1 MGEAAPELTGIELV
15 LNRYRPLRPL
25 GSGGSGSVWL
35 ARDERTGLDVAL
47 KIVAREGKSAMRAER
62 EAKAAAHLR
71 HPACLR
77 AYGFGRDSRH
87 VYIAYE
93 FVPGQTYREALRAGE
108 LTDDEAVEACAQVC
122 DGLAHAHAA
131 GILHRDVKPSN
142 VLLAHP
148 DAAGGRGTSGRASP
162 ASPAKLAASRD
173 RVSAR
178 VLDFGLAQMAD
189 AETLTEAGDVPGTL
203 AYISPERLAGGEAT
217 PAADV
222 WAVGVML
229 WEALAGRHPF
239 WRGSMLETARAIEA
253 GARPLSALRPDL
265 PKRLLRLVDS
275 ALSPNPAR
283 RPTARDLADAL
294 RGAASSAAVPRPG
307 FRLPT
312 RIEGG
317 QALTAVL
324 AALLAGWTSSALPFY
339 PHGWPVLLSLL
350 ALAATLL
357 RERIGIALALA
368 VPVLP
373 LGNISLGLALFYTA
387 FATGWLLVTWREPRA
402 TLLFVVGPLLAPIAA
417 LGLLPLAAART
428 RSAPLRALTVA
439 IGVLTAALAAGIR
452 HAALPLVGGPAPL
465 GVGVTGARD
474 PFDVAGS
481 LARAAGAHPSLL
493 IETCALA
500 LVALALPHAR
510 ARGRWAAA
518 GLGAG
523 MIVLTVA
530 AVPSAAALP
539 LLLAAWAIAA
549 VTALRAPALG
559 VPSAAA

>member
-1 MGEAAPELTGIELV
+1 MGEAAPALTGSELV

-35 ARDERTGLDVAL
+35 SRDEKTGLDVAL

-62 EAKAAAHLR
+62 EAKAAAQLR

-77 AYGFGRDSRH
+77 AYAFGRDSRH

-93 FVPGQTYREALRAGE
+93 FVPGRTFREALRDGGLPEDA
-108 LTDDEAVEACAQVC
+108 AVEACAQVC

-142 VLLAHP
+142 VLLM
-148 DAAGGRGTSGRASP
+148 DGERI
-162 ASPAKLAASRD
+162 
-173 RVSAR
+173 SAR
-178 VLDFGLAQMAD
+178 VLDFGLAQMAE

-253 GARPLSALRPDL
+253 GARPLGELRPDL
-265 PKRLLRLVDS
+265 PKRILRVVDS
-275 ALSPNPAR
+275 SLATNPAR

-294 RGAASSAAVPRPG
+294 RGAASLPSTPRPAIKLT
-307 FRLPT
+307 R
-312 RIEGG
+312 RIEAG
-317 QALTAVL
+317 QAITAVL
-324 AALLAGWTSSALPFY
+324 AAILAGWTAAALPFY
-339 PHGWPVLLSLL
+339 PHGWPFGLA
-350 ALAATLL
+350 ALAAAATAF
-357 RERIGIALALA
+357 RERAGIALALA

-373 LGNISLGLALFYTA
+373 LGNISLGLALLYAGLATA
-387 FATGWLLVTWREPRA
+387 WLLVTWREPRA
-402 TLLFVVGPLLAPIAA
+402 SLLFVLGPLLAPVAA
-417 LGLLPLAAART
+417 VGLLPLATARV
-428 RSAPLRALTVA
+428 RAAPLRGLTV
-439 IGVLTAALAAGIR
+439 ILGVLTAALAAGIR
-452 HAALPLVGGPAPL
+452 HVSLPLVGGPAPL
-465 GVGVTGARD
+465 GLGVVQARD
-474 PFDVAGS
+474 PLDVAGS
-481 LARAAGAHPSLL
+481 LARAAGDHPYLL
-493 IETCALA
+493 LEACALA
-500 LVALALPHAR
+500 LVAVALPHAR

-518 GLGAG
+518 ALGAG

-530 AVPSAAALP
+530 AVPSAAAVP
-539 LLLAAWAIAA
+539 LLISSWAIAA
-549 VTALRAPALG
+549 FTALRVPALG
-559 VPSAAA
+559 VPSAS

>member
-1 MGEAAPELTGIELV
+1 MAEPAQVLTGIELV

-47 KIVAREGKSAMRAER
+47 KMVAREGKAAARAER

-93 FVPGQTYREALRAGE
+93 FVPGRTYRDALRAGDMTE
-108 LTDDEAVEACAQVC
+108 EKAIDACAQVC

-131 GILHRDVKPSN
+131 GILHRDIKPSN
-142 VLLAHP
+142 VLLA
-148 DAAGGRGTSGRASP
+148 DGE
-162 ASPAKLAASRD
+162 

-189 AETLTEAGDVPGTL
+189 ADTLTEAGDVPGTL

-253 GARPLSALRPDL
+253 GARPLGELRPDL
-265 PKRLLRLVDS
+265 PKPLLRLVDS
-275 ALSPNPAR
+275 TLATNPTR
-283 RPTARDLADAL
+283 RPTARQLADAL
-294 RGAASSAAVPRPG
+294 RSSSFGSAPKPALT
-307 FRLPT
+307 LPH
-312 RIEGG
+312 RIEAG

-324 AALLAGWTSSALPFY
+324 AALLAGWTSAALPFY
-339 PHGWPVLLSLL
+339 PHGWPIGL
-350 ALAATLL
+350 ALVATTATLL
-357 RERIGIALALA
+357 RERVGIALALA
-368 VPVLP
+368 VPIFP
-373 LGNISLGLALFYTA
+373 LGNISLGLALLYA
-387 FATGWLLVTWREPRA
+387 ALAAGWLLVTWREPRA
-402 TLLFVVGPLLAPIAA
+402 ALLFVVGPLLAPVAA
-417 LGLLPLAAART
+417 LGLLPLAVARV

-439 IGVLTAALAAGIR
+439 LGVLTAALAAGIR
-452 HAALPLVGGPAPL
+452 HVALPLVGGPAPL
-465 GVGVTGARD
+465 GIGVAGARD

-481 LARAAGAHPSLL
+481 LARAAGAHPPLL
-493 IETCALA
+493 LETCALA
-500 LVALALPHAR
+500 LVALALPQAR

-523 MIVLTVA
+523 MIVLTVG

-559 VPSAAA
+559 VPSATT

>member
-1 MGEAAPELTGIELV
+1 MGEAAPALTGIELV

-47 KIVAREGKSAMRAER
+47 KIVAREGKAAMRAER

-108 LTDDEAVEACAQVC
+108 LTDDEAIEACAQVC

-142 VLLAHP
+142 VLLA
-148 DAAGGRGTSGRASP
+148 DG
-162 ASPAKLAASRD
+162 D

-253 GARPLSALRPDL
+253 GARPLGELRPDL

-294 RGAASSAAVPRPG
+294 RGAALLGGRPTARVHGCRRASRAGKRSPPSSRRSSPAGPRPPC
-307 FRLPT
+307 RSI
-312 RIEGG
+312 R
-317 QALTAVL
+317 TAGRFCWRSSP
-324 AALLAGWTSSALPFY
+324 ARRPCCASASASPSRSPCRCSHSATSRSGSRSSMRRSRPAGCS
-339 PHGWPVLLSLL
+339 
-350 ALAATLL
+350 
-357 RERIGIALALA
+357 
-368 VPVLP
+368 
-373 LGNISLGLALFYTA
+373 
-387 FATGWLLVTWREPRA
+387 
-402 TLLFVVGPLLAPIAA
+402 
-417 LGLLPLAAART
+417 
-428 RSAPLRALTVA
+428 
-439 IGVLTAALAAGIR
+439 
-452 HAALPLVGGPAPL
+452 
-465 GVGVTGARD
+465 
-474 PFDVAGS
+474 
-481 LARAAGAHPSLL
+481 
-493 IETCALA
+493 
-500 LVALALPHAR
+500 
-510 ARGRWAAA
+510 
-518 GLGAG
+518 
-523 MIVLTVA
+523 
-530 AVPSAAALP
+530 
-539 LLLAAWAIAA
+539 
-549 VTALRAPALG
+549 
-559 VPSAAA
+559 

>member
-1 MGEAAPELTGIELV
+1 MGEAAPALTGIELV
-15 LNRYRPLRPL
+15 LDRYRPLRPL
-25 GSGGSGSVWL
+25 GAGGSGSVWL
-35 ARDERTGLDVAL
+35 ARDEKTGLDVAL
-47 KIVAREGKSAMRAER
+47 KMIAREGKAAARAER
-62 EAKAAAHLR
+62 EAAAAAHLR

-93 FVPGQTYREALRAGE
+93 FVPGQTYREALRAGT
-108 LTDDEAVEACAQVC
+108 LTEDDAVEACAQVC

-131 GILHRDVKPSN
+131 GILHRDIKPSN
-142 VLLAHP
+142 VLLADGP
-148 DAAGGRGTSGRASP
+148 
-162 ASPAKLAASRD
+162 

-217 PAADV
+217 PAADI

-253 GARPLSALRPDL
+253 GARPLGELRPDL
-265 PKRLLRLVDS
+265 PKQLLRLVDS
-275 ALSPNPAR
+275 TLATNPAK
-283 RPTARDLADAL
+283 RPTARSLADAL
-294 RGAASSAAVPRPG
+294 RGVVVSASTPRPA
-307 FRLPT
+307 FKLPS
-312 RIEGG
+312 RIEPGP
-317 QALTAVL
+317 ALTAVL
-324 AALLAGWTSSALPFY
+324 AALLAGWTSAALPFY
-339 PHGWPVLLSLL
+339 PHGWPYLLAFA

-357 RERIGIALALA
+357 RERAGIALALA

-373 LGNISLGLALFYTA
+373 LGNIALGLALLYA
-387 FATGWLLVTWREPRA
+387 ALAAGWLLITWREPRA
-402 TLLFVVGPLLAPIAA
+402 TLLFVIGPMLAPIAA
-417 LGLLPLAAART
+417 VGLLPLATARV

-439 IGVLTAALAAGIR
+439 LGVLTAALAAGIR

-465 GVGVTGARD
+465 GIGIGMARD

-481 LARAAGAHPSLL
+481 LARAAGGHPALL
-493 IETCALA
+493 LESCALA

-518 GLGAG
+518 GLGAA

-530 AVPSAAALP
+530 AVPSAAAAP
-539 LLLAAWAIAA
+539 LLLSAWAIAA
-549 VTALRAPALG
+549 FTALRAPALG
-559 VPSAAA
+559 VPSAAS

>member
-1 MGEAAPELTGIELV
+1 MLPVTSLGMGEAAPELTGIELV
-15 LNRYRPLRPL
+15 LDRYRPLRPL

-35 ARDERTGLDVAL
+35 ARDEKTGLDVAL
-47 KIVAREGKSAMRAER
+47 KIVAREGKSALRAER
-62 EAKAAAHLR
+62 EAKAAAQLR

-93 FVPGQTYREALRAGE
+93 FVPGQTYREALRAGA
-108 LTDDEAVEACAQVC
+108 LTDDDAVEACAQIC

-142 VLLAHP
+142 VLLM
-148 DAAGGRGTSGRASP
+148 DG
-162 ASPAKLAASRD
+162 D
-173 RVSAR
+173 RVAAR

-253 GARPLSALRPDL
+253 GARPLGELRPDL

-275 ALSPNPAR
+275 TLSTHPAR
-283 RPTARDLADAL
+283 RPSARDLADAL
-294 RGAASSAAVPRPG
+294 RGASSFGSTPRPA
-307 FRLPT
+307 FKLPT
-312 RIEGG
+312 RIEPGH
-317 QALTAVL
+317 ALTAVL

-339 PHGWPVLLSLL
+339 PHGWPLPLALI

-357 RERIGIALALA
+357 RERAGIALALA

-373 LGNISLGLALFYTA
+373 LGNISLGLALLYSA
-387 FATGWLLVTWREPRA
+387 LAACWLLVTWREPRA
-402 TLLFVVGPLLAPIAA
+402 TLLFVIGPLLAPIAA
-417 LGLLPLAAART
+417 LGLLPLAATRT

-452 HAALPLVGGPAPL
+452 HVALPLVGGPAPL
-465 GVGVTGARD
+465 GIGVTGARD

-481 LARAAGAHPSLL
+481 LARAAGAHPALL
-493 IETCALA
+493 LETCALA

-549 VTALRAPALG
+549 VTALRAPAVG

>member
-1 MGEAAPELTGIELV
+1 MGEAAPALTGIELV

-47 KIVAREGKSAMRAER
+47 KIVAREGKSAARAER
-62 EAKAAAHLR
+62 EAKTAAHLR

-108 LTDDEAVEACAQVC
+108 LTDDDAIEACAQVC

-148 DAAGGRGTSGRASP
+148 DAEGGRGTSGRASA
-162 ASPAKLAASRD
+162 ASPAKLAARD

-217 PAADV
+217 QAADV

-229 WEALAGRHPF
+229 WEAFAGRHPF

-253 GARPLSALRPDL
+253 GARPLAEFRPDL
-265 PKRLLRLVDS
+265 PKPRLRVVDG
-275 ALSPNPAR
+275 ALAKHPAR
-283 RPTARDLADAL
+283 RPTARELADAL
-294 RGAASSAAVPRPG
+294 RGAATTAVPRPG
-307 FRLPT
+307 FKLPT
-312 RIEGG
+312 RIEPG
-317 QALTAVL
+317 QAVTGVL

-339 PHGWPVLLSLL
+339 PPSWPVLVALV
-350 ALAATLL
+350 ALATTLL
-357 RERIGIALALA
+357 RERAGIALALA

-373 LGNISLGLALFYTA
+373 LGNISLGLAVLYA
-387 FATGWLLVTWREPRA
+387 ALAAGWLLVTWREPRA
-402 TLLFVVGPLLAPIAA
+402 ALLFVIGPLLAPVAA
-417 LGLLPLAAART
+417 LGLLPLAVARV
-428 RSAPLRALTVA
+428 RSAPLRMLTVA
-439 IGVLTAALAAGIR
+439 LGVLTAALGAGIR
-452 HAALPLVGGPAPL
+452 QVALPLVGGPAPL
-465 GVGVTGARD
+465 GLGVAGARD

-481 LARAAGAHPSLL
+481 LARAAGAHPALL
-493 IETCALA
+493 LETCALA

-559 VPSAAA
+559 VPSAAS

>member
-1 MGEAAPELTGIELV
+1 MLPVTSLGMGEAAPELTGIELV
-15 LNRYRPLRPL
+15 LDRYRPLRPL

-35 ARDERTGLDVAL
+35 ARDEKTGLDVAL
-47 KIVAREGKSAMRAER
+47 KIVAREGKSALRAER
-62 EAKAAAHLR
+62 EAKAAAQLR

-93 FVPGQTYREALRAGE
+93 FVPGQTYREALRAGA
-108 LTDDEAVEACAQVC
+108 LTDDDAVEACAQIC

-142 VLLAHP
+142 VLLM
-148 DAAGGRGTSGRASP
+148 DG
-162 ASPAKLAASRD
+162 D
-173 RVSAR
+173 RVAAR

-253 GARPLSALRPDL
+253 GARPLGELRPDL

-275 ALSPNPAR
+275 TLSTHPAR
-283 RPTARDLADAL
+283 RPSARDLADAL
-294 RGAASSAAVPRPG
+294 RGASSFGSTPRPA
-307 FRLPT
+307 FKLPT
-312 RIEGG
+312 RIEPGH
-317 QALTAVL
+317 ALTAVL

-339 PHGWPVLLSLL
+339 PHGWPLPLALI

-357 RERIGIALALA
+357 RERAGIALALA

-373 LGNISLGLALFYTA
+373 LGNISLGLALLYSA
-387 FATGWLLVTWREPRA
+387 LAACWLLVTWREPRA
-402 TLLFVVGPLLAPIAA
+402 TLLFVIGPLLAPIAA
-417 LGLLPLAAART
+417 LGLLPLAATRT

-452 HAALPLVGGPAPL
+452 HVALPLVGGPAPL
-465 GVGVTGARD
+465 GIGVTGARD

-481 LARAAGAHPSLL
+481 IARAAGAHPALL
-493 IETCALA
+493 LETCALA

-549 VTALRAPALG
+549 VTALRAPAVG